1 MDSRSEYT
9 ATHQDGSRLL
19 TSAWPQGSSG
29 GPAPSS
35 ATTAV
40 SHLPQP
46 PSRQG
51 DTTRLDEST
60 LARRTTA
67 LRQLHG
73 TPKPLS
79 RRPRDSKPITGRSST
94 LASQP
99 VLVRSYSPGV
109 DESRSSSN
117 MSSESEPRRRCE
129 MPSIDEF
136 NIEAILQAIEPDIRS
151 TLDSIAEICGRSK
164 LSLANEYGSHIAPF
178 GEMHPG
184 LGGLVTVE
192 EASVSSERL
201 ANADDNNV
209 VIIDDENE
217 HYGSTMGLLENLRT
231 TAFATGYWQVSGR
244 PNEEQV
250 SSEQSNEHD
259 IVAGEENPSAVPV
272 VKLEASSETSKPVGK
287 ALLATASSPSTTARK
302 STITSPAMLS
312 ETLLEAQGNRSS
324 WPSVPPDTP
333 QGSPTLRA
341 TSFSANRQ
349 GCFQNQFVDRK
360 SFIRE
365 VQHWLDWLKTIA
377 QRERYSQQSIEPQ
390 ARSAE
395 ITLRAVLARD
405 QDQAIA
411 VPSA

>member
-1 MDSRSEYT
+1 MDSRSDYT
-9 ATHQDGSRLL
+9 VTHQDGSRLSTSL
-19 TSAWPQGSSG
+19 PQSAWPQGSSG
-29 GPAPSS
+29 PAPSPG
-35 ATTAV
+35 APV
-40 SHLPQP
+40 SHLPHP
-46 PSRQG
+46 RQG
-51 DTTRLDEST
+51 DSRLDEST

-73 TPKPLS
+73 NPKPLS
-79 RRPRDSKPITGRSST
+79 RRPRDNKPITGRSST

-99 VLVRSYSPGV
+99 VLVRSYSPGANA
-109 DESRSSSN
+109 SRSARN
-117 MSSESEPRRRCE
+117 MSSDSQPRRCE
-129 MPSIDEF
+129 MPSVDEF

-178 GEMHPG
+178 GEMHPP

-201 ANADDNNV
+201 GNTDDNNV
-209 VIIDDENE
+209 VIVDDENE
-217 HYGSTMGLLENLRT
+217 HYGSTIGLLENLRT
-231 TAFATGYWQVSGR
+231 TAFATGYRQITQRLNGDRV
-244 PNEEQV
+244 NA
-250 SSEQSNEHD
+250 EQSNEHD
-259 IVAGEENPSAVPV
+259 IVAGEVNPSEVPV
-272 VKLEASSETSKPVGK
+272 VRLEASSEMSKPVGK
-287 ALLATASSPSTTARK
+287 ALLASASASSTTAK
-302 STITSPAMLS
+302 QSTITSPAMLS

-341 TSFSANRQ
+341 TPFSANRQ
-349 GCFQNQFVDRK
+349 GCFQNQLVDRK

-365 VQHWLDWLKTIA
+365 VQDWLDWLKTIA
-377 QRERYSQQSIEPQ
+377 QREKYSEQIIEPQ
-390 ARSAE
+390 TRSAE